1 MTPFSWTLTHR
12 QLVSAIIALVLPV
25 GRRVRPFLND
35 LGYELRSL
43 ELPMVDRGGR
53 PYRLDLHLT
62 KDSLNLSL
70 LVECKTTAAHLERDQ
85 IEKYMATT
93 GAEVVIA
100 GNLVIANPR
109 GHQAD
114 AVFWVLPGVEP
125 ALAALVAA
133 CPTVLAT
140 GWGMVRVTPLRVESA
155 HDELT
160 DPELSATLTT
170 GWSVDVERL
179 PLERLP
185 YESDAPEWE
194 LANVLLRT
202 LQAMFVSGIREFGVD
217 DLCVA
222 SNELWQYLE
231 AQHNHIRGRVRDEVR
246 TLRRTALKGWM
257 TKVDIGTGREERWRF
272 TRRPTTNRNVLAGF
286 ARRHRRYVSILLDEG
301 RNPRADDF
309 VRIDPEQ
316 LTLPIPSAGG

>member
-1 MTPFSWTLTHR
+1 MNGFSWALSHR
-12 QLVSAIIALVLPV
+12 QVVSAVVALAVP
-25 GRRVRPFLND
+25 GGDRARPLLNE

-43 ELPMVDRGGR
+43 ELPMVDTRGR

-70 LVECKTTAAHLERDQ
+70 LVECKAGAESLRSDQ
-85 IEKYMATT
+85 IERYMATT
-93 GAEVVIA
+93 GAEVVLA
-100 GNLVIANPR
+100 GDAPLADPR

-114 AVFWVLPGVEP
+114 ATFVVVPGVEQ

-133 CPTVLAT
+133 CPTRLVA
-140 GWGMVRVTPLRVESA
+140 GWGIVRLTPSRIELA
-155 HDELT
+155 HDELS
-160 DPELSATLTT
+160 DGSLSASLTA

-185 YESDAPEWE
+185 YEPGAPSWE
-194 LANVLLRT
+194 FADVMLRT
-202 LQAMFVSGIREFGVD
+202 LQAMFVSGQREFGVD

-222 SNELWQYLE
+222 SNELWPYLE
-231 AQHNHIRGRVRDEVR
+231 AQHDHIRGRARDEVR
-246 TLRRTALKGWM
+246 TLRRTALKGWIA
-257 TKVDIGTGREERWRF
+257 KVDVGTGREERWRF
-272 TRRPTTNRNVLAGF
+272 TRKPTTNRNALAGF
-286 ARRHRRYVSILLDEG
+286 ARRHHRYVSILRNEG

-316 LTLPIPSAGG
+316 LTLPIAIGES